1 MKIGFLITARL
12 KSQRLKFKLLKQLNG
27 FTVIERVIQR
37 AKEVK
42 NCQNI
47 ILCTSNLNQ
56 DRPLVNIA
64 KENKISFFC
73 GDADDVLKRL
83 LDASEKFEI
92 DYLISVTED
101 NPLFSIYHSN
111 FISNLI
117 NKSNKFDFIYTSGMP
132 IGLNISCIKTK
143 ALKTVCEIKEEID
156 TEIWGYLINQTK
168 IFNIKELIVE
178 KKYQFNKYRM
188 TLDEIDDY
196 RFFSEV
202 YKKFPKNYVLD
213 ILEVYEILK
222 QNPEIS
228 KINEIVKQKD
238 LDDEIKIRIS
248 NFYKINK
255 SKILKLKKKIYN
267 NKGL

>member
-12 KSQRLKFKLLKQLNG
+12 KSKRLELKLLKQLNG

-47 ILCTSNLNQ
+47 VLCTSDLNQ
-56 DRPLVNIA
+56 DKPLVKIA

-83 LDASEKFEI
+83 LDASEKFKI
-92 DYLISVTED
+92 DYLINVTAD
-101 NPLFSIYHSN
+101 NPLFSIYHAN
-111 FISNLI
+111 FISNFI
-117 NKSNKFDFIYTSGMP
+117 VKNNEFDFIYTSGMP

-156 TEIWGYLINQTK
+156 TEIWGYLINQPK

-178 KKYQFNKYRM
+178 KKYQFNKHRM
-188 TLDEIDDY
+188 TLDETDDY
-196 RFFSEV
+196 RFFCEL
-202 YKKFPKNYVLD
+202 YKSFPKNSVID
-213 ILEVYEILK
+213 ILSAYEILK
-222 QNPEIS
+222 KKPEIF
-228 KINEIVKQKD
+228 KINEMVKQRD
-238 LDDEIKIRIS
+238 LDDEIKARIS
-248 NFYKINK
+248 NFYKINEG
-255 SKILKLKKKIYN
+255 KILKLKKIIYAN
-267 NKGL
+267 RDK